1 MKKLICVILCLC
13 TLLAFV
19 GCKEEG
25 NLSGKISDK
34 VEFKLHH
41 NKEVW
46 LDNSHIEKIELK
58 PDENGRTDIIFT
70 TTKEGKDILFNKTS
84 ENLGAIISISA
95 DEYLLDSPMIMDP
108 IEDGTFTF
116 THRFCDFRYLFNYL
130 TGAKDRMKGV
140 TPPDYLISEEDA
152 KNKVFAAAQTSANNA
167 SNVTVD
173 LVIEEDYFGWKYS
186 ISFIANGIRYKTEVN
201 AYNGAIIKFS

>member
-13 TLLAFV
+13 TLLAFA

-58 PDENGRTDIIFT
+58 TDENGRTDIIFT

-84 ENLGAIISISA
+84 EN
-95 DEYLLDSPMIMDP
+95 M
-108 IEDGTFTF
+108 
-116 THRFCDFRYLFNYL
+116 
-130 TGAKDRMKGV
+130 
-140 TPPDYLISEEDA
+140 
-152 KNKVFAAAQTSANNA
+152 
-167 SNVTVD
+167 
-173 LVIEEDYFGWKYS
+173 
-186 ISFIANGIRYKTEVN
+186 
-201 AYNGAIIKFS
+201 